1 MTAARQVVCAGA
13 PHRAWALLR
22 LASPQLPIGGYS
34 YSQGLEL
41 AVERGLVHDAES
53 ARRWLEDQLLLN
65 LARFEAPLLLAHC
78 EAAAAGNWP
87 ALRELAERHRASRE
101 SRELRLECRQM
112 GYSLQQL
119 LEGLPELDEPSRAL
133 LARIDEPGLALG
145 WALAARVWRIAPQDA
160 LAAWLWGW
168 LENQLAVLMKTLP
181 LGQQAAQRLTSE
193 LLPVLSRAQAEACA
207 MEPDGWGSAAFG
219 LALASMAHE
228 RQYSRL
234 FRS

>member
-1 MTAARQVVCAGA
+1 MNK
-13 PHRAWALLR
+13 AWALLR

-34 YSQGLEL
+34 YSQGLEM
-41 AVERGLVHDAES
+41 AVEQGLVHDPDS
-53 ARRWLEDQLLLN
+53 ARRWIADQLLLN

-78 EAAAAGNWP
+78 QAAATSDWP
-87 ALRELAERHRASRE
+87 GLAELAAQHRASRE
-101 SRELRLECRQM
+101 SRELLLESRQM

-119 LEGLPELDEPSRAL
+119 LQGLPELDAEARAQ
-133 LARIDEPGLALG
+133 LAALDEPGLALT
-145 WALAARVWRIAPQDA
+145 WALAARTWQISPQDA

-181 LGQQAAQRLTSE
+181 LGQQAAQRLTSQ
-193 LLPVLSRAQAEACA
+193 LLPVLQQAQQQASELDPAR
-207 MEPDGWGSAAFG
+207 WGSATFG

>member
-1 MTAARQVVCAGA
+1 MN
-13 PHRAWALLR
+13 PSWALLR

-34 YSQGLEL
+34 YSQGLEMT
-41 AVERGLVHDAES
+41 VEQGLVADAES
-53 ARRWLEDQLLLN
+53 ARNWIADQLLLN

-78 EAAAAGNWP
+78 QAAADADWP
-87 ALRELAERHRASRE
+87 RLNELAGEQRASRE
-101 SRELRLECRQM
+101 TRELRQESRQM
-112 GYSLQQL
+112 GYSLEQL
-119 LEGLPELDEPSRAL
+119 LSGLPELDDESRAL
-133 LARIDEPGLALG
+133 FAALDEPGLAVG
-145 WALAARVWRIAPQDA
+145 WALAARAWQISPQDA

-193 LLPVLSRAQAEACA
+193 LLPLLDQAQRHASQLKPEH
-207 MEPDGWGSAAFG
+207 WGSAAFG
-219 LALASMAHE
+219 LTLASMAHE

>member
-1 MTAARQVVCAGA
+1 MN
-13 PHRAWALLR
+13 PAWALLR

-34 YSQGLEL
+34 YSQGLEM
-41 AVERGLVHDAES
+41 AVENGRVKDAAG
-53 ARRWLEDQLLLN
+53 ARRWISDQLLLN

-78 EAAAAGNWP
+78 RAAVAGDWSQ
-87 ALRELAERHRASRE
+87 LAQLYEEHRASRE
-101 SRELRLECRQM
+101 TRELYQESRQM

-119 LEGLPELDEPSRAL
+119 LNGLPELDDAARDFLAQHAEPH
-133 LARIDEPGLALG
+133 LALG
-145 WALAARVWRIAPQDA
+145 WALAARAWGISPDDA
-160 LAAWLWGW
+160 LAAWLWSW

-193 LLPVLSRAQAEACA
+193 LLPLLQHAQQDASHID
-207 MEPDGWGSAAFG
+207 PNHFGSAAFG
-219 LALASMAHE
+219 LSLACMAHE

>member
-1 MTAARQVVCAGA
+1 MN
-13 PHRAWALLR
+13 RAWALLR

-34 YSQGLEL
+34 YSQALEM
-41 AVERGLVHDAES
+41 AVETAVVTDQAS
-53 ARRWLEDQLLLN
+53 AARWIGDQLLLN

-78 EAAAAGNWP
+78 EAAAGENW
-87 ALRELAERHRASRE
+87 AQLLQLSEEHRASRE
-101 SRELRLECRQM
+101 TRELHLESRQM

-119 LEGLPELDEPSRAL
+119 LNGLPELDRWARRFLEQTLEPH
-133 LARIDEPGLALG
+133 LALG
-145 WALAARVWRIAPQDA
+145 WALAARAWQINPQDA
-160 LAAWLWGW
+160 LAAWLWSW

-193 LLPVLSRAQAEACA
+193 LLPLLQQAQHHATAL
-207 MEPDGWGSAAFG
+207 DIRYVGSAAFG
-219 LALASMAHE
+219 LSLASMAHE

>member
-1 MTAARQVVCAGA
+1 MN
-13 PHRAWALLR
+13 PAWALLR

-34 YSQGLEL
+34 YSQGLEM
-41 AVERGLVHDAES
+41 VVDNGRVNDPES
-53 ARRWLEDQLLLN
+53 AKRWISDQLLLN

-78 EAAAAGNWP
+78 TAAANEDWP
-87 ALRELAERHRASRE
+87 QLLQRCEEHRASRE
-101 SRELRLECRQM
+101 TRELHQESRQM

-119 LEGLPELDEPSRAL
+119 LNGLPELDDAARSFLAQRSEPH
-133 LARIDEPGLALG
+133 LALG
-145 WALAARVWRIAPQDA
+145 WALAARAWQISPQDA
-160 LAAWLWGW
+160 LAAWFWSW

-193 LLPVLSRAQAEACA
+193 LLPLLQQAQQNASSLD
-207 MEPDGWGSAAFG
+207 PQHYGSAAFG
-219 LALASMAHE
+219 LSLACMAHE

>member
-1 MTAARQVVCAGA
+1 MNS
-13 PHRAWALLR
+13 AWALLR

-34 YSQGLEL
+34 YSQGLEM
-41 AVERGLVHDAES
+41 AVEKAIVIDPLTAS
-53 ARRWLEDQLLLN
+53 RWISDQLLLN

-78 EAAAAGNWP
+78 TAAAEENWCQ
-87 ALRELAERHRASRE
+87 LLQLSQEHRASRE
-101 SRELRLECRQM
+101 TRELHQESRQM

-119 LEGLPELDEPSRAL
+119 LNGLPELDRSARHF
-133 LARIDEPGLALG
+133 LAQLDEPHLALG
-145 WALAARVWRIAPQDA
+145 WALAARAWHISPQDA
-160 LAAWLWGW
+160 LAAWLWSW

-193 LLPVLSRAQAEACA
+193 LLPLLQQAQQQATALD
-207 MEPDGWGSAAFG
+207 PQHFGSAAFG
-219 LALASMAHE
+219 LSLASMAHE

>member
-1 MTAARQVVCAGA
+1 MN
-13 PHRAWALLR
+13 PAWALLR

-34 YSQGLEL
+34 YSQGLEW
-41 AVERGLVHDAES
+41 AVDNGRVNDPES
-53 ARRWLEDQLLLN
+53 ARRWIGDQLLLN

-78 EAAAAGNWP
+78 LAASEDNW
-87 ALRELAERHRASRE
+87 AELLQRCEEHRASRE
-101 SRELRLECRQM
+101 TRELHQESRQM

-119 LEGLPELDEPSRAL
+119 LNGLPELDAAARAFLEQRTEPH
-133 LARIDEPGLALG
+133 LALG
-145 WALAARVWRIAPQDA
+145 WALAARAWQISPQDA
-160 LAAWLWGW
+160 LAAWLWSW

-193 LLPVLSRAQAEACA
+193 LLPLLQQAQHHATQID
-207 MEPDGWGSAAFG
+207 PDHYGSAAFG
-219 LALASMAHE
+219 LSLACMAHE

>member
-1 MTAARQVVCAGA
+1 MNRS
-13 PHRAWALLR
+13 WALLR

-41 AVERGLVHDAES
+41 AVERGLVDSPDS
-53 ARRWLEDQLLLN
+53 ARRWVADQLLLN

-78 EAAAAGNWP
+78 EAAAAGDWDE
-87 ALRELAERHRASRE
+87 LQGLAERQRASRE
-101 SRELRLECRQM
+101 TRELQQESRQM
-112 GYSLQQL
+112 GYSLTQL
-119 LEGLPELDEPSRAL
+119 LIGLPELEPASREL
-133 LARIDEPGLALG
+133 LTRMPEPGLALA
-145 WALAARVWRIAPQDA
+145 WALAARAWRIEPQDA

-181 LGQQAAQRLTSE
+181 LGQQAAQRLTSQ
-193 LLPVLSRAQAEACA
+193 LLPLLDQAQRQAGTIAPEH
-207 MEPDGWGSAAFG
+207 WGSAAFG
-219 LALASMAHE
+219 LTLASMAHE

>member
-1 MTAARQVVCAGA
+1 MNK
-13 PHRAWALLR
+13 AWALLR

-34 YSQGLEL
+34 YSQGLEM
-41 AVERGLVHDAES
+41 AVEQSIVTDPPS
-53 ARRWLEDQLLLN
+53 AAHWIGDQLLLN

-78 EAAAAGNWP
+78 TAAAESDWAR
-87 ALRELAERHRASRE
+87 LQQLSEEHRASRE
-101 SRELRLECRQM
+101 TRELHLESRQM
-112 GYSLQQL
+112 GYSLKQL
-119 LEGLPELDEPSRAL
+119 LSGLPELDPP
-133 LARIDEPGLALG
+133 ARDFLEQLGAQQIDEPHLALG
-145 WALAARVWRIAPQDA
+145 WALAARAWQINPQDA
-160 LAAWLWGW
+160 LAAWLWSW

-193 LLPVLSRAQAEACA
+193 LTPVLQSAQQHAIELD
-207 MEPDGWGSAAFG
+207 PKQIGSAPFG

>member
-1 MTAARQVVCAGA
+1 MN
-13 PHRAWALLR
+13 PAWALLR

-34 YSQGLEL
+34 YSQGLEM
-41 AVERGLVHDAES
+41 AVDNGHVNNCDS
-53 ARRWLEDQLLLN
+53 ARRWISDQLLLN

-78 EAAAAGNWP
+78 TAAAEENW
-87 ALRELAERHRASRE
+87 AELLQRCEEHRASRE
-101 SRELRLECRQM
+101 TRELHQESRQM

-119 LEGLPELDEPSRAL
+119 LNGLPELDASARAFLKQHPEPH
-133 LARIDEPGLALG
+133 LALG
-145 WALAARVWRIAPQDA
+145 WALAARAWHISAQDA
-160 LAAWLWGW
+160 LAAWLWSW

-193 LLPVLSRAQAEACA
+193 LLPLLQQAQQNATRIHPEHC
-207 MEPDGWGSAAFG
+207 GSAAFG
-219 LALASMAHE
+219 LSLACMAHE

>member
-1 MTAARQVVCAGA
+1 MN
-13 PHRAWALLR
+13 PAWALLR

-34 YSQGLEL
+34 YSQGLEM
-41 AVERGLVHDAES
+41 AVEQARVKDSAS
-53 ARRWLEDQLLLN
+53 ARRWIADQLLLN

-78 EAAAAGNWP
+78 VAAAEGDWDELKRLAG
-87 ALRELAERHRASRE
+87 EQRASRE
-101 SRELRLECRQM
+101 TRELRLESRQM

-119 LEGLPELDEPSRAL
+119 LEGLPELDEAARAL
-133 LARIDEPGLALG
+133 LVELDEPGLAVT
-145 WALAARVWRIAPQDA
+145 WALAARAWKIDAQDA

-193 LLPVLSRAQAEACA
+193 LLPVLQQAQREASERSA
-207 MEPDGWGSAAFG
+207 DTWGSAAFG
-219 LALASMAHE
+219 LALSSMAHE

>member
-1 MTAARQVVCAGA
+1 MN
-13 PHRAWALLR
+13 PAWALLR

-34 YSQGLEL
+34 YSQGLEM
-41 AVERGLVHDAES
+41 AVDNGRVTDPLS
-53 ARRWLEDQLLLN
+53 AKRWISDQLLLN

-78 EAAAAGNWP
+78 TAAAHENWP
-87 ALRELAERHRASRE
+87 QLLQHCEEHRASRE
-101 SRELRLECRQM
+101 TRELHQESRQM

-119 LEGLPELDEPSRAL
+119 LNGLPELDDAARAFLAQRSEPH
-133 LARIDEPGLALG
+133 LALG
-145 WALAARVWRIAPQDA
+145 WALAARAWQINPQDA
-160 LAAWLWGW
+160 LAAWLWSW

-193 LLPVLSRAQAEACA
+193 LLPLLQQAQQNASSLD
-207 MEPDGWGSAAFG
+207 PQHYGSAAFG
-219 LALASMAHE
+219 LSLACMAHE

>member
-1 MTAARQVVCAGA
+1 MNS
-13 PHRAWALLR
+13 AWALLR

-34 YSQGLEL
+34 YSQGLEM
-41 AVERGLVHDAES
+41 AVDNGRVDSPDS
-53 ARRWLEDQLLLN
+53 ARRWIGDQLLLN

-78 EAAAAGNWP
+78 QAAAD
-87 ALRELAERHRASRE
+87 ERWDDLLHLGDAHRASRE
-101 SRELRLECRQM
+101 TRELHLESRQM

-119 LEGLPELDEPSRAL
+119 LSGLPELDAPARTVLERCAEPH
-133 LARIDEPGLALG
+133 LALG
-145 WALAARVWRIAPQDA
+145 WALAARAWRISPQDA
-160 LAAWLWGW
+160 LAAWLWAW

-193 LLPVLSRAQAEACA
+193 LLPLLQQAQQDATRIDPERL
-207 MEPDGWGSAAFG
+207 GSAAFG
-219 LALASMAHE
+219 LSLACMAHE

>member
-1 MTAARQVVCAGA
+1 MN
-13 PHRAWALLR
+13 PAWALLR

-34 YSQGLEL
+34 YSQGLEM
-41 AVERGLVHDAES
+41 AVENERVKDADS
-53 ARRWLEDQLLLN
+53 ARRWISDQLLLN

-78 EAAAAGNWP
+78 RATADEDWP
-87 ALRELAERHRASRE
+87 RLAQLCEEHRASRE
-101 SRELRLECRQM
+101 TRELYQESRQM

-119 LEGLPELDEPSRAL
+119 LNGLPELDSAARRFLEQCSEPH
-133 LARIDEPGLALG
+133 LALG
-145 WALAARVWRIAPQDA
+145 WALAARAWGISPDDA
-160 LAAWLWGW
+160 LAAWLWSW

-193 LLPVLSRAQAEACA
+193 LLPLLQQAQQDAARID
-207 MEPDGWGSAAFG
+207 PNHSGSAAFG
-219 LALASMAHE
+219 LSLACMAHE

>member
-1 MTAARQVVCAGA
+1 MNS
-13 PHRAWALLR
+13 AWALLR

-34 YSQGLEL
+34 YSQGLEM
-41 AVERGLVHDAES
+41 AVEQTRVKDSPS
-53 ARRWLEDQLLLN
+53 ARRWIGDQLLLN

-78 EAAAAGNWP
+78 NAAAADDWCQLLQLGH
-87 ALRELAERHRASRE
+87 EHRASRE
-101 SRELRLECRQM
+101 TRELHQESRQM

-119 LEGLPELDEPSRAL
+119 LNGLPELDPPARKFLEQTEEPH
-133 LARIDEPGLALG
+133 LALG
-145 WALAARVWRIAPQDA
+145 WALAARAWQISPQDA
-160 LAAWLWGW
+160 LAAWLWSW

-193 LLPVLSRAQAEACA
+193 LLPLLQQAQQHATEV
-207 MEPDGWGSAAFG
+207 DLQHIGSAPFG
-219 LALASMAHE
+219 VALASMAHE

>member
-1 MTAARQVVCAGA
+1 MNATAA
-13 PHRAWALLR
+13 PSPAWALLR

-34 YSQGLEL
+34 YSQGLEM
-41 AVERGLVHDAES
+41 AVENGWVNDPDS

-78 EAAAAGNWP
+78 EAATQDDWPRLLQLAA
-87 ALRELAERHRASRE
+87 EHRASRE
-101 SRELRLECRQM
+101 TRELQLESRQM
-112 GYSLQQL
+112 GYSLTQL
-119 LEGLPELDEPSRAL
+119 LDGLPELDQPARDC
-133 LARIDEPGLALG
+133 LAAADEPGLALA
-145 WALAARVWRIAPQDA
+145 WALAARAWQITPADA

-181 LGQQAAQRLTSE
+181 LGQQAAQRLTSQLVPTLTQAQREASE
-193 LLPVLSRAQAEACA
+193 LPERE
-207 MEPDGWGSAAFG
+207 WGSAPFG
-219 LALASMAHE
+219 LVLTSMAHE